1 MQGLQKDIHINKG
14 PINYFVVLL
23 FWKIVVTFEKLVHF
37 SLREIIYHL
46 ITLLDDK
53 NDEVSC
59 YSAIAEKQ

>member
-1 MQGLQKDIHINKG
+1 MLFYNLGR
-14 PINYFVVLL
+14 LL
-23 FWKIVVTFEKLVHF
+23 HYIFEKIVVTFEKLVHF

-59 YSAIAEKQ
+59 FSAIGEKQ